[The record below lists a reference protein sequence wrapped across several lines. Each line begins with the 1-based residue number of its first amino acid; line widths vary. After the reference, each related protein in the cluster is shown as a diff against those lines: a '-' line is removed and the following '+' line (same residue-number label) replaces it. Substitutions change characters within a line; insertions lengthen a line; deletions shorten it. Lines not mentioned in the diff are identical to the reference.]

1 MLLNPKHAA
10 ARRLAYNTPDDF
22 DALLARALSASQ
34 RKREAYK
41 RKRLAV
47 SYTHLRAH
55 ET

>member
-22 DALLARALSASQ
+22 DAMLARALSASQ

-41 RKRLAV
+41 RKRLAPP
-47 SYTHLRAH
+47 A
-55 ET
+55 